1 MLPGMFNPAA
11 PAGATTPE
19 IINAV
24 AANAGSFVSAHPSDY
39 SGGMVTWNSTQTF
52 SSTPTDR
59 TISGRVFRDGD
70 TDNSLFTVGSAA
82 EGFGEPFTTALA
94 WQSSRSSTP
103 PLDYRINGV
112 SATQVAVDMYTSPS
126 IYSQSYRLF
135 KRPVQISASSTSVQ
149 ADFQTGAATT
159 FANDKGGF
167 IVLPGEWEVASTGSR
182 LSSSGTLSIPPGQIV
197 FVQCAGAADNYVN
210 LLGYGSNS
218 NLKFI
223 LNYSVTWYDNL
234 QVSFIGNPTSSTQG
248 ISYSIN
254 GDAFENPV
262 PVFFKRSGD

>member
-1 MLPGMFNPAA
+1 MLPGMFNPPAS
-11 PAGATTPE
+11 AGATTPE
-19 IINAV
+19 IINAM

-39 SGGMVTWNSTQTF
+39 TGGMVTWSATQTF
-52 SSTPTDR
+52 SRTPTDK
-59 TISGRVFRDGD
+59 TVNARVFREGD
-70 TDNSLFTVGSAA
+70 TNNSLFTVGSAA
-82 EGFGEPFTTALA
+82 EGLGEPFTTALA

-103 PLDYRINGV
+103 PLDYRIDNV
-112 SATQVAVDMYTSPS
+112 SATQVAADTYTSPNF
-126 IYSQSYRLF
+126 YFQSYRLF
-135 KRPVQISASSTSVQ
+135 KRPVAISASSTSVR
-149 ADFQTGAATT
+149 ADFQSASVTLYT
-159 FANDKGGF
+159 NDKGGF

-182 LSSSGTLSIPPGQIV
+182 LSSSGTLSIPSNQIV
-197 FVQCAGAADNYVN
+197 FVQCAGGADNYVN

-218 NLKFI
+218 NLRFI

-254 GDAFENPV
+254 GDALENPV